1 MRGMIRE
8 NAGGNKSSREI
19 IDGQASGINTI
30 FVEATAVTIML
41 ATTTHNVTIA
51 KATEKLYTFLQ
62 DDMMFSFRLPAAGPH
77 DVSSP

>member
-1 MRGMIRE
+1 MRAKIRE
-8 NAGGNKSSREI
+8 NAGGNKSSREVV
-19 IDGQASGINTI
+19 DCHVSGINTI

-51 KATEKLYTFLQ
+51 KATERLYTFLQ
-62 DDMMFSFRLPAAGPH
+62 DDMMFRFRLPAAGPH